1 MTRARSH
8 HVEAVLA
15 RQAPAKDLVYDYV
28 RREILWKAGAEGE
41 FLAEEA
47 VGRQLGLSR
56 TPVREAFLRLE
67 AEGFLALVPR
77 KGALVLPMTERVVRD
92 VMEVRLI
99 AESWGARK
107 VMVDSGARADLVRRL
122 TEHHERMLGLTDG
135 ESDREVWGYIE
146 CDREFHREIIA
157 AAANQV
163 LLDLYERLR
172 NLQLRM
178 GRRAVGASA
187 KRVHAVNAEHERIIR
202 AFRSGKEANVLSAIS
217 GHLDVTERVLCA

>member
-1 MTRARSH
+1 MSPVKNH
-8 HVEAVLA
+8 AVGTPLA
-15 RQAPAKDLVYDYV
+15 VQAPAKDLVYDYV
-28 RREILWKAGAEGE
+28 RREILWKTGPEGE
-41 FLAEEA
+41 FLAEEV

-67 AEGFLALVPR
+67 AEGFITLVPR
-77 KGALVLPMTERVVRD
+77 KGALVLPMTERLIRD
-92 VMEVRLI
+92 VMEVRRL

-107 VMVDSGARADLVRRL
+107 VMVDPGARAELVGRL
-122 TEHHERMLGLTDG
+122 TSHHERMIGLTDA
-135 ESDREVWGYIE
+135 ESDGEVWTYIE

-178 GRRAVGASA
+178 GRRAVGASVR
-187 KRVHAVNAEHERIIR
+187 RVHAVNAEHERIIK
-202 AFRSGKEANVLSAIS
+202 AFASGKEANALSAIS
-217 GHLDVTERVLCA
+217 RHLDVTERVLCA